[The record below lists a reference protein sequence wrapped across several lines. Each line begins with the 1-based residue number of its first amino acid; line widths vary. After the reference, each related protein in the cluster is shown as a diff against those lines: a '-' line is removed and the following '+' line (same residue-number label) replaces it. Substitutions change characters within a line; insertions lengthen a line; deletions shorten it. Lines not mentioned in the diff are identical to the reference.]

1 MSPGIAA
8 LLLSAGCERRTM
20 LRDWPRADAEVV
32 AVVREHAGK
41 GGPFFD
47 LELRA
52 ALPDGR

>member
-1 MSPGIAA
+1 
-8 LLLSAGCERRTM
+8 M

-32 AVVREHAGK
+32 AVVREHADN